1 MYLLTFNLGG
11 VFTSSVSV
19 KKKKKKK
26 KKKEFIKHGIK
37 L

>member
-11 VFTSSVSV
+11 VFTSSVPV
-19 KKKKKKK
+19 KKKKKG
-26 KKKEFIKHGIK
+26 KKKEFIKHDIK